1 MSAPVVSPIAGSLV
15 SRPVRVGLL
24 GCGVVGEGTLQ
35 LLRDNREALA
45 RRLGTTFEVRRVVAR
60 DRVKPRTDALGE
72 GQLSF
77 DANDVLD
84 DPDIDVV
91 VELMGGLDPA
101 GRYVRTALERGK
113 SVVTAN
119 KFLLAEQGHELF
131 ELAEARGVDLYFE
144 AAVCGGVPVI
154 RVLREALASDT
165 VVSLR
170 GIVNGTSNYIL
181 SRMAE
186 ERVGYDVALAAAQ
199 KAGYAE
205 ADPSLDVNGG
215 DASHKLTILAT
226 LAFGARVRT
235 EHIAREGI
243 EAISAVD
250 VRFAE
255 RFGYAIKLLATGR
268 VLPSTGVV
276 RGADATQLHRPG
288 SPGTP
293 ADGGSLDLRVHPTMI
308 RRTSVLASIGGALNA
323 VVLEGERLG
332 PCMLSGYGAGA
343 MPTAM
348 SVVSDLVDVGR
359 NTIAGARGR
368 VPQRAMRS
376 ELLVDREVRSPGE
389 LVGPYYLRF
398 SVLDRPDILAR
409 IAGVLGAFDISV
421 RELVQDGRAPGSN
434 EPVQLVMI
442 THPSRDA
449 SIRSALREIDRLSG
463 IAQATSAIRIDETA

>member
-1 MSAPVVSPIAGSLV
+1 MSAHPSVAGLIT
-15 SRPVRVGLL
+15 RPVRIGLL
-24 GCGVVGEGTLQ
+24 GCGIVGEGTLQ
-35 LLRDNREALA
+35 LLRDNRESLA

-60 DRVKPRTDALGE
+60 DRVKPRTDALLD

-77 DANDVLD
+77 DARDVLD
-84 DPDIDVV
+84 DPEIDVV

-101 GRYVRTALERGK
+101 GRYVREAIERGK

-186 ERVGYDVALAAAQ
+186 ERVGYDVALKGAQ
-199 KAGYAE
+199 AAGYAE

-215 DASHKLTILAT
+215 DASHKLAILST

-235 EHIAREGI
+235 EQIAREGI

-255 RFGYAIKLLATGR
+255 RFGFAIKLIATGR
-268 VLPSTGVV
+268 VLPG
-276 RGADATQLHRPG
+276 GA
-288 SPGTP
+288 
-293 ADGGSLDLRVHPTMI
+293 LDLRVHPTMI
-308 RRTSVLASIGGALNA
+308 KRTSVLASIGGALNA
-323 VVLEGERLG
+323 VILEGERLG

-359 NTIAGARGR
+359 NMLAGSRGR
-368 VPQRAMRS
+368 VPQRSMRS
-376 ELLVDREVRSPGE
+376 ELLTDREVRSPGE

-409 IAGVLGAFDISV
+409 VAGVLGAFEISV
-421 RELVQDGRAPGSN
+421 SEMVQDGRAPGSN

-442 THPSRDA
+442 THPCRDSA
-449 SIRSALREIDRLSG
+449 VRSALREIDRLSG
-463 IAQATSAIRIDETA
+463 IARPTSAIRIDETA